1 MAGSDVVGYLRQQQA
16 RYGSTEGERWGNMET
31 MYSKRLWHQLT
42 VELLDLVQSPAFA
55 TEDRIIKLYENFIS
69 DFEHRINP
77 LSLVEIILL
86 AVRQYS
92 GEFTN
97 KLILEALC
105 RHLDCTVFLSSYCVC
120 FSFNKQTLDE
130 VRVMLDKLPGVTSL
144 HSRFYDTSSSYYQ
157 VMGEHA
163 SYYREALRYLGCI
176 DLAELSVE
184 AQQQKAFTL
193 GLAALLGEGIYNFG
207 ELTDLAANESKLKE
221 KLQLLCLMEAFN
233 PFVTGSSKLV
243 FGDNDKTIAGGMYQV
258 LPAVGADGKN
268 ILKLI
273 PVQKADGKYIR
284 SVTSTNA
291 ASSYK
296 QAVVEPARVVTPT
309 DIRFT
314 TTDISQSQL
323 PMLQQTSQIK
333 YILKSPSNGPVT
345 LNHMGRRP
353 VEGNGTLPST
363 SSSVQV
369 SPGPVLPRLN
379 QNLVLVPTSMVSSE
393 GTYSTLN
400 PKQLPITLKSSVFP
414 NGHLLQIPVNAKVKT
429 VPASALPPVIQQK
442 IHATSVSSGSG
453 TPEPKTNLH
462 TVLYVT
468 PVNTV
473 RMATTKPTIHPSPTA
488 ESQSPNLKT
497 TQQSVKTTPV
507 KGPSGPSRFCSSNNQ
522 SQGKPIKWVVEEYP
536 DSPAPYIVPVNK
548 PNKNSM
554 STNIFKSIEKSAENT
569 APPPAVSQET
579 QSQISSGKDNA
590 LVMCNG
596 KVFFL
601 AKKSPELIVPPVQ
614 KQDANEA
621 AQRINTEMSQSTDCV
636 KHAEVDFE
644 IVSTQSLRSA
654 TSGAVVPGS
663 ARRDDTTPIIITD
676 DADDLSSEVQ
686 EVGYSKPDVIFVSYI
701 KPKKLPVA
709 NVEGGSVPEILTIKD
724 DEPEKAAGTSTD
736 QHSLLEAAGTSTDQ
750 HSLLEAAGTSTD
762 QHSLLE
768 AAGTST
774 DQHSLLEAAG
784 TSTDQ
789 HSLLE
794 AAGTSTDQHSLVEAA
809 GTSTDQHSL
818 VEAAGTSTDQH
829 SLVEAAGTSTD
840 QHSLVEAAGTS
851 TDQHSLVEAAGTSTD
866 QHSLLEAAG
875 TSTDQH
881 SLVEAAGTSTDQ
893 HSLVEAAGTSTD
905 QHSLLEAAGT
915 STDQHSLLEAAGTST
930 DQHSLL
936 EAAGTSTD
944 QHSLVEAAGTS
955 TDQHSLLEA
964 AGTST
969 DQHSLLEAAGTSTDQ
984 HSLVEA
990 PVEFDEVVRDE
1001 KIKRLKDMLKQQ
1013 EAALELIRRKRRL
1026 P

>member
-1 MAGSDVVGYLRQQQA
+1 MNNIKQISI
-16 RYGSTEGERWGNMET
+16 
-31 MYSKRLWHQLT
+31 
-42 VELLDLVQSPAFA
+42 QS
-55 TEDRIIKLYENFIS
+55 
-69 DFEHRINP
+69 
-77 LSLVEIILL
+77 
-86 AVRQYS
+86 
-92 GEFTN
+92 
-97 KLILEALC
+97 
-105 RHLDCTVFLSSYCVC
+105 
-120 FSFNKQTLDE
+120 
-130 VRVMLDKLPGVTSL
+130 
-144 HSRFYDTSSSYYQ
+144 
-157 VMGEHA
+157 
-163 SYYREALRYLGCI
+163 
-176 DLAELSVE
+176 
-184 AQQQKAFTL
+184 
-193 GLAALLGEGIYNFG
+193 
-207 ELTDLAANESKLKE
+207 
-221 KLQLLCLMEAFN
+221 
-233 PFVTGSSKLV
+233 
-243 FGDNDKTIAGGMYQV
+243 IAGGMYQV

-309 DIRFT
+309 NIRFT

-323 PMLQQTSQIK
+323 PILQQTSQIK

-345 LNHMGRRP
+345 LNHTGRRP

-369 SPGPVLPRLN
+369 SPGPVLPIQN
-379 QNLVLVPTSMVSSE
+379 QNLVLVPTSVVNSE
-393 GTYSTLN
+393 GTFSTLN
-400 PKQLPITLKSSVFP
+400 PKHLPITLKSSVFP

-442 IHATSVSSGSG
+442 IHATSISSGSG
-453 TPEPKTNLH
+453 TPEPKTNLQ

-473 RMATTKPTIHPSPTA
+473 RMATTKATIHPSPTA

-507 KGPSGPSRFCSSNNQ
+507 KGPSGPSRFCSSNKQ

-554 STNIFKSIEKSAENT
+554 STNICKSIEKSAENA
-569 APPPAVSQET
+569 APPPAVFQET

-621 AQRINTEMSQSTDCV
+621 AQRINTETSQSTDCV
-636 KHAEVDFE
+636 KHADVDFE
-644 IVSTQSLRSA
+644 IISTQSQRSA

-709 NVEGGSVPEILTIKD
+709 NVEVGSVPEILTIKD
-724 DEPEKAAGTSTD
+724 DEPEKSSTGPVQGFSADVLVDKSCQRESDSQLRKRFEITSDVRICLEKIQPQMLRTTAAEEISSVASTSRCPLEGIRKLIQESNAIIRTKKSAPATVEVKVDEGKRAPQKRKSESSPPSTKKSRAESPERNCETACTTQSPITSTPEPPSLSLPTANPSTGMMETEEAVPSCSNTLGTVSQELCSPAACEQHVGKAAGTSTD
-736 QHSLLEAAGTSTDQ
+736 QHC
-750 HSLLEAAGTSTD
+750 
-762 QHSLLE
+762 
-768 AAGTST
+768 
-774 DQHSLLEAAG
+774 
-784 TSTDQ
+784 
-789 HSLLE
+789 
-794 AAGTSTDQHSLVEAA
+794 LVEAA
-809 GTSTDQHSL
+809 GTSTDQHCL

-829 SLVEAAGTSTD
+829 CLVEAAGTSIDQHCLVEAAGTSIDQHCLVEAAGTSTD
-840 QHSLVEAAGTS
+840 QHCLVEAAGTS
-851 TDQHSLVEAAGTSTD
+851 TDQHCLVEAAGTSTD
-866 QHSLLEAAG
+866 QHC
-875 TSTDQH
+875 
-881 SLVEAAGTSTDQ
+881 
-893 HSLVEAAGTSTD
+893 
-905 QHSLLEAAGT
+905 
-915 STDQHSLLEAAGTST
+915 
-930 DQHSLL
+930 
-936 EAAGTSTD
+936 
-944 QHSLVEAAGTS
+944 
-955 TDQHSLLEA
+955 
-964 AGTST
+964 
-969 DQHSLLEAAGTSTDQ
+969 
-984 HSLVEA
+984 LVEA

-1001 KIKRLKDMLKQQ
+1001 KIKRLKYMLKQQ
-1013 EAALELIRRKRRL
+1013 EAALELIRSKRRV

>member
-1 MAGSDVVGYLRQQQA
+1 M
-16 RYGSTEGERWGNMET
+16 
-31 MYSKRLWHQLT
+31 H
-42 VELLDLVQSPAFA
+42 P
-55 TEDRIIKLYENFIS
+55 
-69 DFEHRINP
+69 
-77 LSLVEIILL
+77 
-86 AVRQYS
+86 
-92 GEFTN
+92 
-97 KLILEALC
+97 ILESLRSTDNRWLIDTLYA
-105 RHLDCTVFLSSYCVC
+105 
-120 FSFNKQTLDE
+120 FNSGD
-130 VRVMLDKLPGVTSL
+130 
-144 HSRFYDTSSSYYQ
+144 
-157 VMGEHA
+157 
-163 SYYREALRYLGCI
+163 
-176 DLAELSVE
+176 VE
-184 AQQQKAFTL
+184 AFFILKGCWDSQ
-193 GLAALLGEGIYNFG
+193 
-207 ELTDLAANESKLKE
+207 TDLAANESKLKE
-221 KLQLLCLMEAFN
+221 KLQLLCLMEMVFTRPAHHRQITFQEISSQAKLPVN
-233 PFVTGSSKLV
+233 KVELLVMKALSNGLVKGSIDEVDSKVHLTWVQPRVMDLKQANISEFQRRRINWELISVRAANFYGKVFVFDRVAVDTVSTDQQVHLHV
-243 FGDNDKTIAGGMYQV
+243 EYYELEVCCCIAGGMYQV

-309 DIRFT
+309 DIHFT

-353 VEGNGTLPST
+353 AEGNGTLPST

-548 PNKNSM
+548 PNKNIM
-554 STNIFKSIEKSAENT
+554 STNIFKSIEKSAENA

-724 DEPEKAAGTSTD
+724 DEPEKVEVKVDEGKPAPQKRKSESSPPSTKKSRVESPERNCEADCTAQSPITSTPEPP
-736 QHSLLEAAGTSTDQ
+736 SLSLPTANPSTGMMETEEAVPSCSETLGAVS
-750 HSLLEAAGTSTD
+750 
-762 QHSLLE
+762 
-768 AAGTST
+768 
-774 DQHSLLEAAG
+774 
-784 TSTDQ
+784 
-789 HSLLE
+789 
-794 AAGTSTDQHSLVEAA
+794 
-809 GTSTDQHSL
+809 
-818 VEAAGTSTDQH
+818 
-829 SLVEAAGTSTD
+829 
-840 QHSLVEAAGTS
+840 
-851 TDQHSLVEAAGTSTD
+851 
-866 QHSLLEAAG
+866 
-875 TSTDQH
+875 
-881 SLVEAAGTSTDQ
+881 
-893 HSLVEAAGTSTD
+893 
-905 QHSLLEAAGT
+905 
-915 STDQHSLLEAAGTST
+915 
-930 DQHSLL
+930 
-936 EAAGTSTD
+936 
-944 QHSLVEAAGTS
+944 
-955 TDQHSLLEA
+955 
-964 AGTST
+964 
-969 DQHSLLEAAGTSTDQ
+969 
-984 HSLVEA
+984 
-990 PVEFDEVVRDE
+990 
-1001 KIKRLKDMLKQQ
+1001 Q
-1013 EAALELIRRKRRL
+1013 ELSQA
-1026 P
+1026 